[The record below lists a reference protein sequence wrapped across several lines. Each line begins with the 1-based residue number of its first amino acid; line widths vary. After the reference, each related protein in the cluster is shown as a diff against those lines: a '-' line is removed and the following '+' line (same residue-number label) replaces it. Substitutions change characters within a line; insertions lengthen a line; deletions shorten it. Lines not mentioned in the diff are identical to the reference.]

1 MRRTE
6 ASDTRP
12 GGTNPPR
19 LTVELVPKTCHC
31 SNLRSELPRADW
43 DRLRRLCYHQA
54 GYRCEVCGGRG
65 DRHPLECH
73 EVWEY
78 DDDRMVQALAGV
90 VALCPACHEVKHL
103 LRATKA
109 GRQEQALAH
118 LAVVNRWTPVQTRRY
133 FGGEGVTWARRSR
146 VEWTLNLDKLR
157 DYGIQPPPLPAVRE
171 TASRTNAHQPTS
183 PLDVERDMA
192 KKRRTPAPGTQA
204 GIDADRERRCKQQGI
219 GLGPG

>member
-6 ASDTRP
+6 VSDTAP
-12 GGTNPPR
+12 GGRDAPR
-19 LTVELVPKTCHC
+19 LTVELVPKTCHY
-31 SNLRSELPRADW
+31 SNLRSELPRTDW

-78 DDDRMVQALAGV
+78 DDVRMVQALAGV

-118 LAVVNRWTPVQTRRY
+118 LAEVNGWTPAQTRRY
-133 FGGEGVTWARRSR
+133 FGGECVTWARRSR
-146 VEWTLNLDKLR
+146 VEWTLNLNKLR
-157 DYGIQPPPLPAVRE
+157 DYGIQPPPVPAVRK
-171 TASRTNAHQPTS
+171 TRQPNKRA
-183 PLDVERDMA
+183 PADHPAR
-192 KKRRTPAPGTQA
+192 RRTGYGQETPNTSTGDPSGN
-204 GIDADRERRCKQQGI
+204 
-219 GLGPG
+219 